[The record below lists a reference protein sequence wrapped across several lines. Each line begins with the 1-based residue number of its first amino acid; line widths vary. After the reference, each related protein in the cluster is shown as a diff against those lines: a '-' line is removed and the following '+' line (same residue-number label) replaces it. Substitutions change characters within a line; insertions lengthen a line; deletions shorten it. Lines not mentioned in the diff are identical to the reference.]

1 MMELVFS
8 HGPYALFVALMMI
21 GTYIL
26 IAHRNLLKA
35 LVGLYVFQTG
45 IILFFIM
52 VAYRSDAT
60 LPILPDSPDGQ
71 ELPKLIDPL
80 PHALMLTAIVVGVAT
95 LGVGLSILSR
105 IQAEVGTIEDKVEGE
120 D

>member
-1 MMELVFS
+1 
-8 HGPYALFVALMMI
+8 MMI
-21 GTYIL
+21 GTYTL
-26 IAHRNLLKA
+26 LADRNLLKA

-52 VAYRSDAT
+52 VAFRRGGT
-60 LPILPDSPDGQ
+60 LPIVPYYAAEDKAA
-71 ELPKLIDPL
+71 ELINPL

-105 IQAEVGTIEDKVEGE
+105 MQGEAATIEDRTKDE